1 VTYVYVCDACQLE
14 WEQEQRIT
22 EEPVKVCPQCKKQ
35 AVRRLIVSGN
45 FVLKGKNWA
54 RDGY

>member
-1 VTYVYVCDACQLE
+1 MTYVYVCDACQLE